1 MYDVL
6 RRLAQLANTLDE
18 EGLGEEASALDQAI
32 IGLGDH
38 MTETETFP
46 EEQAE
51 VSAVSDQVSELIDAT
66 VHRLIAEGHS
76 MEELASTDL
85 LSNELTTV
93 LQEAQAGIRG

>member
-38 MTETETFP
+38 MTETETSP

-66 VHRLIAEGHS
+66 VNRLIAEGHS